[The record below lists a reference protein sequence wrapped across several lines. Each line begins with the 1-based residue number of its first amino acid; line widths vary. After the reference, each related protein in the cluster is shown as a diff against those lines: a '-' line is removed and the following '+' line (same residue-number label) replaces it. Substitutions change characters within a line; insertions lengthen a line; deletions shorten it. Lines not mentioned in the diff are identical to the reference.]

1 MGLALLIPAWA
12 AAQAGDANATG
23 LLNPQLNWVRSMRPS
38 LAPAAVPEAVQTSEG
53 KQAKPTALSDGAHR
67 AAKDVVTQKWAILM
81 ADKTLYRT
89 FRRWSQE
96 AQYQLL
102 WQVDR
107 DYPIEAEV
115 AFESTLRE
123 AVAQVMSGVALT
135 DFPLQAIFNP
145 STRVLRVIRHLDDD
159 RR

>member
-1 MGLALLIPAWA
+1 MVPAWTW
-12 AAQAGDANATG
+12 AQSSAQSIPDA
-23 LLNPQLNWVRSMRPS
+23 LNPHLNWVRSLRPALKPNAS
-38 LAPAAVPEAVQTSEG
+38 TAPQEVPPPVSDAQTSPEPADSSAS
-53 KQAKPTALSDGAHR
+53 KVI
-67 AAKDVVTQKWAILM
+67 KDSETKKWAILLS
-81 ADKTLYRT
+81 DKTLYRT

-102 WQVDR
+102 WQIDR

-115 AFESTLRE
+115 KFESTLRE
-123 AVAQVMSGVALT
+123 AVAQVMAGVALT

-145 STRVLRVIRHLDDD
+145 STRVLRVIRHLDAD